1 MLNVSELVGQTLTN
15 IERINGDEELIF
27 VTLDGLRYR
36 MYHKQSC
43 CEAVYLESIVGEL
56 EDILNSLILIA
67 EEVSNQLLPPK
78 ISDYEPESYT
88 WTFYNFSTI
97 NGSVQLR
104 WYGSSNG
111 YYSECVDFEKL
122 TN

>member
-1 MLNVSELVGQTLTN
+1 
-15 IERINGDEELIF
+15 
-27 VTLDGLRYR
+27 